1 MTIKDGI
8 IYLLHEK
15 NISNY
20 ELCKRADLNQSTLS
34 NLIRRGNTPSLE
46 TLEKICAGLNIQ
58 ILDFFYFIET
68 ERYVS
73 NAKELLDLYSSLSP
87 QLQTFALDI
96 LKDFKHSVSI

>member
-20 ELCKRADLNQSTLS
+20 ELCKRVDLNQSTLS

-46 TLEKICAGLNIQ
+46 TLEKICAGLDIQ
-58 ILDFFYFIET
+58 ILDFFYFIDT
-68 ERYVS
+68 GRDVS
-73 NAKELLDLYSSLSP
+73 NTKELLDIYSSLSP
-87 QLQTFALDI
+87 QLQAFVLDI
-96 LKDFKHSVSI
+96 LKNFKYSVSI